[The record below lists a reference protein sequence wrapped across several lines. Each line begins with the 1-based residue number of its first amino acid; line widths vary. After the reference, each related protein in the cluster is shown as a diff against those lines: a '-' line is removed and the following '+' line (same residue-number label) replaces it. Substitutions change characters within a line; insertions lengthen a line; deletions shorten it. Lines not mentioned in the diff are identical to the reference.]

1 MLLASTMLISAL
13 ETTIANFYSRF
24 FAVGKVI
31 KNVGSSKQYSV
42 FEYSR
47 GRFPYY
53 FYKYVLTIVFVDSL
67 TF

>member
-1 MLLASTMLISAL
+1 MTSRRVTR
-13 ETTIANFYSRF
+13 TTNRRF

-31 KNVGSSKQYSV
+31 KNVGSAKQYSV

-47 GRFPYY
+47 GRFLYY

-67 TF
+67 KF